1 MSQKVPAEAS
11 GQTVSEEP
19 RMLSVHRLVERLSGA
34 RLCYGEPVQ
43 VGERTVIPVARVR
56 SAGGGGFGRSD
67 GGRAAQELI
76 SAPEPAER
84 SGDVGSG
91 GGGGGFLEAQPMGF
105 IDISPA
111 GARFEAIVD
120 PDRVAHGVRAVARAL
135 TALLGVVAG
144 ARELRAGTAAGSR
157 TGSRSLLRPRGTARP
172 PSPRRLLRR

>member
-1 MSQKVPAEAS
+1 
-11 GQTVSEEP
+11 
-19 RMLSVHRLVERLSGA
+19 MLSVHKLVERLSGA
-34 RLCYGEPVQ
+34 RLCYGEPVR

-67 GGRAAQELI
+67 GGRAAQDL
-76 SAPEPAER
+76 SAPEPADR

-120 PDRVAHGVRAVARAL
+120 PDRVAHGVRAVAKAL

-157 TGSRSLLRPRGTARP
+157 TASRTLLRRRGTARP